1 MKRLPWLLCLS
12 VLSVS
17 ASRAQSQLP
26 WESYLDQLSAVDD
39 AADAA
44 DAAGGSPSVGWER
57 AHEVLAELAEHPLDI
72 NRATREELERL
83 PFLSA
88 PDIENISAYVW
99 RHGPLKSLGELAM
112 IDGMDYAKRQLLTY
126 FVTIQEEQPATR
138 DHGLAH
144 MLRYSTQDVTAT
156 ATLPCYER
164 QGDRNGYRGYPYK
177 HSIRYNVHY
186 GDELRAGMVAAQDA
200 GEPFAANKNG
210 LGYDHYSYYMLL
222 RRRGRL
228 KTLAL
233 GMYRARFGLGLV
245 MNNDFLLGK
254 AASLATL
261 SRTSAPFR
269 VHASTRAADYLQGV
283 AATVTLARGAEV
295 SAFVS
300 YRPIDATLH
309 GDTAR
314 TIVDDGYHRTAR
326 ELERKNNTRL
336 FTAGGHVQL
345 SRNGFRIG
353 ATVVAAALNR
363 MLQPDTTALFRRYA
377 AAGRGFWNG
386 SVDYGYTSGHLALAG
401 ETATGGCGALATM
414 HTMTIRVTDAVTL
427 TALQR
432 FYGKRYY
439 GLYARSFS
447 EGGSVQD
454 ESGLY
459 GGLSWNPSRQL
470 SVTAYMDV
478 AYFAWPK
485 YQASQA
491 SRAWDHLI
499 SAVYHTGRWEL
510 TARYRLKRR
519 EKDDDGGQALRYRTE
534 QRGRVGVCYRQE
546 RLLLK
551 TQLDGV
557 GSRFGETSRGWMVTQ
572 QARYVWSRGVSA
584 HVSAGYFHTDDY
596 ASRVY
601 SYEPGLLYAFSYPVF
616 YGEGVRWTCMVRADI
631 GKRLLVQ
638 ARLTTTDYFDR
649 QSIGSGYQRVDH
661 SSMTNIEF
669 QCRLKFN

>member
-12 VLSVS
+12 MISVF
-17 ASRAQSQLP
+17 AARAQSQPP
-26 WESYLDQLSAVDD
+26 WESYLDQLSVVDD

-44 DAAGGSPSVGWER
+44 DGSQPVGWES
-57 AHEVLAELAEHPLDI
+57 AHELLAELAEHPLDI
-72 NRATREELERL
+72 NRATREELELL

-88 PDIENISAYVW
+88 PDIENICAYVW

-112 IDGMDYAKRQLLTY
+112 IDGMDYTKRRLLMC
-126 FVTIQEEQPATR
+126 FVTIREESLATP
-138 DHGLAH
+138 DHNLAH
-144 MLRYSTQDVTAT
+144 MFRYSSHDLTAT
-156 ATLPCYER
+156 GTIPFYER
-164 QGDRNGYRGYPYK
+164 EGDRNGYRGYPYK
-177 HSIRYNVHY
+177 HNIRYNLHY
-186 GDELRAGMVAAQDA
+186 GDELRAGLVAAQDA
-200 GEPFAANKNG
+200 GEPFLADKNG
-210 LGYDHYSYYMLL
+210 LGYDHYSYYALL
-222 RRRGRL
+222 RRRGWL

-261 SRTSAPFR
+261 TRSTAPFR

-283 AATVTLARGAEV
+283 AATLAVAQGVEV

-314 TIVDDGYHRTAR
+314 TIVDDGYHRTVR
-326 ELERKNNTRL
+326 ELDRKNNTRL
-336 FTAGGHVQL
+336 FTAGGRVQL

-353 ATVVAAALNR
+353 ASLVAAALNR
-363 MLQPDTTALFRRYA
+363 PLQPDTTAVFRRYA
-377 AAGRGFWNG
+377 AAGRQFWNG
-386 SVDYGYTSGHLALAG
+386 SVDYGYTSGRFSFAG
-401 ETATGGCGALATM
+401 ETATGGCGALATI
-414 HTMTIRVTDAVTL
+414 HTMNIRLTDAVML

-439 GLYARSFS
+439 SLYARSFS

-459 GGLSWNPSRQL
+459 GGLSWNPLRQL
-470 SVTAYMDV
+470 SVTAYMDF

-485 YQASQA
+485 YQASQT

-499 SAVYHTGRWEL
+499 SAVYHTGRWEV
-510 TARYRLKRR
+510 TGRYRLKRR
-519 EKDDDGGQALRYRTE
+519 EKDDDDCNTLRYRTE
-534 QRGRVGVCYRQE
+534 QRGRLGLSYQQE
-546 RLLLK
+546 RLQLK

-557 GSRFGETSRGWMVTQ
+557 ASRFRQMSKGLMITQ
-572 QARYVWSRGVSA
+572 QARYMCSRAVSA
-584 HVSAGYFHTDDY
+584 HVSVGYFHTDDY

-601 SYEPGLLYAFSYPVF
+601 SYEPGLLYSFSYPAF
-616 YGEGVRWTCMVRADI
+616 YGWGLRWTCMVRADI
-631 GKRLLVQ
+631 RKGLMVQ

-649 QSIGSGYQRVDH
+649 QSIGSGHQRIDR
-661 SSMTNIEF
+661 SSMTNLEM
-669 QCRLKFN
+669 QVRWKM